1 MKIPYMYNNLSSC
14 KTDTKNILGH
24 KIFFFPSYLQPLAWT
39 WRGWVWRC
47 SAQLPQCSGCE
58 CTHKRSMLY
67 TDTQETG
74 GAWTG
79 GRSLLLAQ
87 KLTALTQ
94 LWTQTGKCTNAL
106 IHACKHTHTQSG
118 QIWQI
123 YLCCLLLSHLCEQ
136 YAHTF
141 THSELNQSEGWIHT
155 RRCRDREW
163 RDFYN
168 RLRRK
173 IKRYIKHKFM
183 S

>member
-1 MKIPYMYNNLSSC
+1 MYNNLSSC

-24 KIFFFPSYLQPLAWT
+24 KIFFFPSYLQPLVWT

-67 TDTQETG
+67 IDTQETG

-106 IHACKHTHTQSG
+106 IHACKHTHTQS
-118 QIWQI
+118 QDRFDRFICVVSSS
-123 YLCCLLLSHLCEQ
+123 LTCVSNMLTPSHTVNWINRRDGSTQ
-136 YAHTF
+136 
-141 THSELNQSEGWIHT
+141 EGAETESGETSTTDWGA
-155 RRCRDREW
+155 
-163 RDFYN
+163 
-168 RLRRK
+168 K
-173 IKRYIKHKFM
+173 
-183 S
+183 